1 MLKNLSTFVDIF
13 SLVYISTLERRKMRL
28 SQRIQLF
35 YSAFA
40 FLFSFPTL
48 RKSQFLYRKRFSFWT
63 STVFGNVQA
72 SAVCSEKFE
81 KRKSH
86 PLSPSHAQS
95 CFTEKL
101 SLSLHFR
108 QLEPKVLLSRK
119 NTQKNK
125 HWKSYFTFVWQQQ
138 QRPRVWKLRKSYSV
152 NGWDDSWKVD
162 WALSSS
168 SRALHSFYPP
178 VPCLWSVWE
187 NLAQVSNCLYKFSYP
202 SSIPC
207 VAANCLKNFSQHC
220 RAIGVRII
228 RSFFNELSLW
238 CD

>member
-13 SLVYISTLERRKMRL
+13 SLVYISTLERRKKRL

-48 RKSQFLYRKRFSFWT
+48 RKSQFLYRKRFSFWA

-138 QRPRVWKLRKSYSV
+138 QRPRVWKLRKAIQSTVETIREKSTE
-152 NGWDDSWKVD
+152 
-162 WALSSS
+162 LFRPR
-168 SRALHSFYPP
+168 RARSTRFTH
-178 VPCLWSVWE
+178 PCLACGLFERTS
-187 NLAQVSNCLYKFSYP
+187 LKFQIVDINFLTRRRSRVLRR
-202 SSIPC
+202 I
-207 VAANCLKNFSQHC
+207 ALK
-220 RAIGVRII
+220 I
-228 RSFFNELSLW
+228 SLNISER
-238 CD
+238 